1 MKLSYSDLIV
11 IMKIRNT
18 DYFDYL
24 GSYSPDSFIALEEP
38 DAELLDSVGNSFACE
53 EDTLY
58 VMLSLL
64 KRKKKQK
71 PSYR

>member
-11 IMKIRNT
+11 IIKIRNT

-38 DAELLDSVGNSFACE
+38 DAELLDSVGNSFARE
-53 EDTLY
+53 ED
-58 VMLSLL
+58 M
-64 KRKKKQK
+64 
-71 PSYR
+71 